1 MLQLHERRA
10 LLRHARRAISARL
23 EGRTFPAMTSDGRLC
38 ECASVFVTI
47 RYNDQLR
54 GCVGSLER
62 DYPLVD
68 AVARCAGDAAMR
80 DPRFAPV
87 SLNDLPHVILEISV
101 LGPLKQVQ
109 DPTMIEVGRH
119 GLVVEQGAYRGLLLP
134 QVATEW
140 GWNREMFLSQTCL
153 KAGLSAQVWRTGAK
167 VFVFEAYVFRE

>member
-10 LLRHARRAISARL
+10 LLRHARRAILARL
-23 EGRTFPAMTSDGRLC
+23 EGRTLPAMTSGGRLC
-38 ECASVFVTI
+38 ECASAFVTI
-47 RYNDQLR
+47 RSNDQLR

-68 AVARCAGDAAMR
+68 AVARYAGDAATR
-80 DPRFAPV
+80 DPRFAPL
-87 SLNDLPHVILEISV
+87 SLADLPRVILEISV

-109 DPTMIEVGRH
+109 DPSMIEVGRH
-119 GLVVEQGAYRGLLLP
+119 GLVVEQGANCGLLLP
-134 QVATEW
+134 QVATER

-153 KAGLSAQVWRTGAK
+153 KAGLAAQAWQTGAK